1 MILVTGGAGYIGSHC
16 VRELLAQGFDVA
28 VVDNLA
34 TGHRTAIDPRA
45 RFFEGDIR
53 DKAFLDGVFAEI
65 KPEAVIH
72 FAAFSLVGVSM
83 QQPLAYYNNNVHG
96 SEVLLTSMIEN
107 GVTKIV
113 FSSTA
118 ATYGEATCEQ
128 ITEDCPTVPTNTYG
142 ETKLAIEKMMKWCDR
157 AFGLKFTA
165 LRYFNVAGADGS
177 GEIGEDHSPETHL
190 IPIILQVPLGKR
202 EKLSIFGD
210 DYDTPD
216 GTCIR
221 DYIHVSDLARA
232 HILALKRLLAGGE
245 SDIFNLGS
253 GSGFSVLEMLTAA
266 RKVTGHPIPAEVS
279 PRRAGDP
286 ARLVASSAK
295 ARAVLGW
302 TPEFDSVEKIIE
314 DAWRWHQSHPQGYVE
329 E

>member
-34 TGHRTAIDPRA
+34 TGHRSAIDPRA

-83 QQPLAYYNNNVHG
+83 QQPLVYSNNNVHG

-107 GVTKIV
+107 GINKIV